1 MSVLIDSAKLDPEE
15 AFLRTVNTRIAGG
28 GRLAA
33 TAVKPRVVVDIREFR
48 SSLPSLVH
56 ARGMDIV
63 PCLLTVG
70 DYVLTPSICVERK
83 SISDLI
89 SSFSSG
95 RLFNQVETMMEHYKN
110 PMLLIEFDQSKS
122 FTLEPFSDMQAPANS
137 AISGAPDLQSKIVLL
152 TLAFP
157 RLRIIWSSS
166 PYQTA
171 EMFEELKRNDEEP
184 DPRKAASLGAE
195 GGEDGRTFNQT
206 AMDMLRE
213 VPGINEKNIVSASLE
228 VQSLHS
234 LANMDED
241 GICAVVGKAAGREI
255 YRFFNRNISQD

>member
-1 MSVLIDSAKLDPEE
+1 MSVLMDTAALQPEE

-89 SSFSSG
+89 SSFASG

-110 PMLLIEFDQSKS
+110 PMLLIEFDQTKS
-122 FTLEPFSDMQAPANS
+122 FTLEPFSDMQAPS
-137 AISGAPDLQSKIVLL
+137 AVSSAPDLQSKIVLL

-171 EMFEELKRNDEEP
+171 EIFEELKRNDEEP
-184 DPRKAASLGAE
+184 DPRKAASVGAD
-195 GGEDGRTFNQT
+195 GGDDEGRTFNQT
-206 AMDMLRE
+206 SMDMLRE
-213 VPGINEKNIVSASLE
+213 VPGMNEKNIVSVSLE
-228 VQSLHS
+228 VRNLHS

-241 GICAVVGKAAGREI
+241 AISAVVGKAAGREI
-255 YRFFNRNISQD
+255 FRFFNRNISQD

>member
-1 MSVLIDSAKLDPEE
+1 
-15 AFLRTVNTRIAGG
+15 
-28 GRLAA
+28 
-33 TAVKPRVVVDIREFR
+33 
-48 SSLPSLVH
+48 
-56 ARGMDIV
+56 
-63 PCLLTVG
+63 
-70 DYVLTPSICVERK
+70 
-83 SISDLI
+83 
-89 SSFSSG
+89 
-95 RLFNQVETMMEHYKN
+95 MMEHYKN
-110 PMLLIEFDQSKS
+110 PMLLMEFDQSKS

-171 EMFEELKRNDEEP
+171 EIFEELKKNAEEP

-195 GGEDGRTFNQT
+195 GGEDDEAGRRFNQT
-206 AMDMLRE
+206 AVDMLRE
-213 VPGINEKNIVSASLE
+213 VPGINEKNIASASLE
-228 VQSLHS
+228 IQSLHS
-234 LANMDED
+234 LANMEED

>member
-1 MSVLIDSAKLDPEE
+1 M
-15 AFLRTVNTRIAGG
+15 
-28 GRLAA
+28 AA
-33 TAVKPRVVVDIREFR
+33 TSVKPRVVVDIREFR

-122 FTLEPFSDMQAPANS
+122 FTLEPFSDMQAPAS
-137 AISGAPDLQSKIVLL
+137 AISSAPDLQSKIVLL

-171 EMFEELKRNDEEP
+171 EIYEELKKNDEEP
-184 DPRKAASLGAE
+184 DPRKAAGLGAE
-195 GGEDGRTFNQT
+195 GGEDDEAGRTFNQT
-206 AMDMLRE
+206 SMDMLRE
-213 VPGINEKNIVSASLE
+213 VPGMNEKNIVSASLE
-228 VQSLHS
+228 IQSLHS
-234 LANMDED
+234 LANLDED
-241 GICAVVGKAAGREI
+241 GICAVLGKATGREI

>member
-1 MSVLIDSAKLDPEE
+1 
-15 AFLRTVNTRIAGG
+15 
-28 GRLAA
+28 LAA
-33 TAVKPRVVVDIREFR
+33 TSAKPRVVVDIREFR

-122 FTLEPFSDMQAPANS
+122 FTLEPFADMQAPASN
-137 AISGAPDLQSKIVLL
+137 ATSGATDLQSKLVLL

-166 PYQTA
+166 SYQTA
-171 EMFEELKRNDEEP
+171 EIFEELKKNDEEP

-195 GGEDGRTFNQT
+195 GGDDEAGRPFNQT
-206 AMDMLRE
+206 SMDMLRE
-213 VPGINEKNIVSASLE
+213 VPGVNEKNIVGVSLE
-228 VQSLHS
+228 VESLHS

-241 GICAVVGKAAGREI
+241 GIGAVVGKAAGREI